1 MNERDVR
8 LKGQLKIYMYWPII
22 MTVVLIAMN
31 LWMYKVDRKAGVVMS
46 VFVIIYAVMVGGLY
60 FYKRSLILA
69 DMIQFSTQY
78 RGIQNTLLQELT
90 EYLEIVWHI

>member
-1 MNERDVR
+1 MKERDVR

-46 VFVIIYAVMVGGLY
+46 VFVIIYAVMVG
-60 FYKRSLILA
+60 
-69 DMIQFSTQY
+69 
-78 RGIQNTLLQELT
+78 
-90 EYLEIVWHI
+90 